1 MTTPDPSSPR
11 TSYDA
16 GPPPGWQ
23 APIPW
28 QERVRRSSAL
38 IPGLALLLLVVVGLA
53 GAMVARHVDDGA
65 ATGPFGAHAQAGAP
79 AAFQPVAPGAAP
91 VVVSP
96 QARADTAPVR
106 AQRPVQAPVVAS
118 SRQVCTT
125 CGTVESVR
133 ALTRKGEASGVGVV
147 TGGLVGGLLGSQ
159 IGGGSGKTVATIA
172 GVVGG
177 GYAGNEVEKH
187 VKRTT
192 VYQVRVRMD
201 DGSIRTLEQASAPA
215 AGSRVVVEGNTLRSA
230 A

>member
-1 MTTPDPSSPR
+1 M
-11 TSYDA
+11 
-16 GPPPGWQ
+16 
-23 APIPW
+23 
-28 QERVRRSSAL
+28 
-38 IPGLALLLLVVVGLA
+38 
-53 GAMVARHVDDGA
+53 
-65 ATGPFGAHAQAGAP
+65 
-79 AAFQPVAPGAAP
+79 
-91 VVVSP
+91 
-96 QARADTAPVR
+96 
-106 AQRPVQAPVVAS
+106 
-118 SRQVCTT
+118 
-125 CGTVESVR
+125 
-133 ALTRKGEASGVGVV
+133 GVV